1 MALYLNPRIVVRSV
15 KASVLPKHVK
25 FLKYTSLVVRSRFSV
40 TANPELNMLKRP
52 REGDRIVLQGEAD
65 QVPGQEP
72 GDIIFSLVET
82 EHSVFR
88 RVEADLSAD
97 LEITLAEALC
107 GFSRVVIKHLDGRG
121 LHMDHT
127 QPAGRTLKPGQVIKI
142 LGEGMPHKKSEAK
155 GDLYLVVQVKFP
167 EDGWLQNDSILKLQ
181 GLLPKPAQPIKADT
195 VDEVEYDQSAS
206 LDNFGAG
213 AQSSGEVWEDED
225 EHDEGVPQC
234 AQQ

>member
-1 MALYLNPRIVVRSV
+1 MALYLNPRIAVRSV

-25 FLKYTSLVVRSRFSV
+25 FLKYTSLVVRSRFPD
-40 TANPELNMLKRP
+40 TANPVLIMLKRP
-52 REGDRIVLQGEAD
+52 REGDRIVLEGEAD

-72 GDIIFSLVET
+72 GDIIFNIIET

-88 RVEADLSAD
+88 RVGADLSAD

-121 LHMDHT
+121 LYIDHT
-127 QPAGRTLKPGQVIKI
+127 RPTGRTLKPSEVIKI
-142 LGEGMPHKKSEAK
+142 VGEGMPHKKSEAK

-195 VDEVEYDQSAS
+195 VDEVEYDQTAS
-206 LDNFGAG
+206 LDSFGAG
-213 AQSSGEVWEDED
+213 AQRSGEVWVDED
-225 EHDEGVPQC
+225 ERDEGVPQC